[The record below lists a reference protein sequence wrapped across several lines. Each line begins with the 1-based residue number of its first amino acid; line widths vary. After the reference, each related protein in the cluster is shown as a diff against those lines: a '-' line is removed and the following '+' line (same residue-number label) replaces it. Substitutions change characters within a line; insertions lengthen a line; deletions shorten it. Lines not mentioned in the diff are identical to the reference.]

1 MEYNILAAGLTMGL
15 SAIGAGIGVGVL
27 GSKFLEGIARQPELA
42 PFPQA
47 IVMIVFVAICWK
59 YIYPPILSV
68 MKEREKRISD
78 GLEAAKK
85 ADDSLEE
92 AKLAFDKEL
101 DQAKA
106 EAAEILEK
114 ANARASQIVSD
125 ASSKAEAEAEKILTS
140 ASTTIENEKNKAK
153 EELREQMS
161 EIIIDTTQKILGD
174 EISKEKHEEILKK
187 AAEEL

>member
-1 MEYNILAAGLTMGL
+1 MNINATLLA
-15 SAIGAGIGVGVL
+15 
-27 GSKFLEGIARQPELA
+27 
-42 PFPQA
+42 QA
-47 IVMIVFVAICWK
+47 VVMIVFVAICWR

-68 MKEREKRISD
+68 MQEREKKISD

-101 DQAKA
+101 NQAKS

-114 ANARASQIVSD
+114 ANTRASQIVGD
-125 ASSKAEAEAEKILTS
+125 ASKKAESEAEKIMAS
-140 ASTTIENEKNKAK
+140 ASTAIENETNKAK

-161 EIIIDTTQKILGD
+161 DIIIDTTQKILGD
-174 EISKEKHEEILKK
+174 EISKE
-187 AAEEL
+187 

>member
-1 MEYNILAAGLTMGL
+1 MNINATLLA
-15 SAIGAGIGVGVL
+15 
-27 GSKFLEGIARQPELA
+27 
-42 PFPQA
+42 QA
-47 IVMIVFVAICWK
+47 VVMIVFVAICWR

-68 MKEREKRISD
+68 MQEREKKISD

-101 DQAKA
+101 NKAK
-106 EAAEILEK
+106 EDAAEILEK
-114 ANARASQIVSD
+114 ANARASKIVSD
-125 ASSKAEAEAEKILTS
+125 ASSKADLEAEKIMAS
-140 ASTTIENEKNKAK
+140 ASIAVENETNKAK
-153 EELREQMS
+153 EELRQQMS
-161 EIIIDTTQKILGD
+161 EIIIDTTQKILGE

>member
-1 MEYNILAAGLTMGL
+1 MNINATLLA
-15 SAIGAGIGVGVL
+15 
-27 GSKFLEGIARQPELA
+27 
-42 PFPQA
+42 QA
-47 IVMIVFVAICWK
+47 VVMIVFVAICWR

-68 MKEREKRISD
+68 MQEREKKISD

-92 AKLAFDKEL
+92 AKLAFEKEL
-101 DQAKA
+101 NQAKS

-114 ANARASQIVSD
+114 ANSRASQIVGD
-125 ASSKAEAEAEKILTS
+125 ASKKAESEAEKIMAS
-140 ASTTIENEKNKAK
+140 ASTAIENETNKAK
-153 EELREQMS
+153 EELRQQMS
-161 EIIIDTTQKILGD
+161 DIIIDTTQKILGD

>member
-1 MEYNILAAGLTMGL
+1 MNINATLLA
-15 SAIGAGIGVGVL
+15 
-27 GSKFLEGIARQPELA
+27 
-42 PFPQA
+42 QA
-47 IVMIVFVAICWK
+47 VVMIVFVAICWR

-68 MKEREKRISD
+68 MQEREKKISD

-101 DQAKA
+101 DQAKI

-114 ANARASQIVSD
+114 ANARATKIVSD
-125 ASSKAEAEAEKILTS
+125 ASTKAEAEAEKIMTS
-140 ASTTIENEKNKAK
+140 ASTAIENETNKAK
-153 EELREQMS
+153 EELRQQMS
-161 EIIIDTTQKILGD
+161 DIIIDTTQKILGD
-174 EISKEKHEEILKK
+174 EISKEKHQEILKK